1 MSKDASYWNKFYADD
16 AVDIHY
22 PSQFAAF
29 VRSEINRDSTIIEFG
44 CGNARDAAFFAK
56 QGCQVVAVDSSS
68 EVIANNQTNNV
79 FGDRLTYLCFD
90 PCTQSSWEHIFSREE
105 KVIVYTR
112 FFIHALTNAQI
123 EVFLGNLSKSIN
135 AQSEVFFEFRT
146 SKDQDRAKEF
156 VGHYRNYIDLEWLHS
171 VLAEYNFIVHYQVEG
186 VGFAKY
192 GNDDAYVCRMK
203 FGLNPDQ
210 Q

>member
-90 PCTQSSWEHIFSREE
+90 PCTEAVGSIFSPER
-105 KVIVYTR
+105 KRSLCIR
-112 FFIHALTNAQI
+112 
-123 EVFLGNLSKSIN
+123 
-135 AQSEVFFEFRT
+135 
-146 SKDQDRAKEF
+146 
-156 VGHYRNYIDLEWLHS
+156 
-171 VLAEYNFIVHYQVEG
+171 
-186 VGFAKY
+186 GFSFM
-192 GNDDAYVCRMK
+192 R
-203 FGLNPDQ
+203 
-210 Q
+210 